1 MDCTIAVFGA
11 STSHQGDPHYEEGRL
26 CGRLLAD
33 AGFTVVTGG
42 YGGTMEAV
50 SRGAREAGGR
60 VLGVTAPTV
69 FPARSG
75 PNDHLTTETRAATL
89 MERIAGLVEGSD
101 GAIALWG
108 SLGTACELIVAWN
121 LAYVAPLSGTPRK
134 PIIAVG
140 DPWRSVVPSLEDAL
154 DTDRGLVTIVDDVR
168 TAVDR
173 MATLID

>member
-1 MDCTIAVFGA
+1 MERTIAVFGA
-11 STSHQGDPHYEEGRL
+11 SKSHQGDPHYEEGRQ
-26 CGRLLAD
+26 CGRLLAG

-50 SRGAREAGGR
+50 SRGAREMGGR
-60 VLGVTAPTV
+60 VVGVTAPDV

-75 PNDHLTTETRAATL
+75 PNDHLTTETRAASL
-89 MERIAGLVEGSD
+89 MERIAELVEGSD
-101 GAIALWG
+101 GAITLWG

-121 LAYVAPLSGTPRK
+121 LAYVAPLSRRRRK

-140 DPWRSVVPSLEDAL
+140 DPWRSIVPSLEEAL
-154 DTDRGLVTIVDDVR
+154 DTERGLVTIVDDVR

-173 MATLID
+173 MASLVT